1 MFWVVNATGQ
11 SMRQCALLNAVQNV
25 YLENWEAWVM
35 QQTKYCNSVTMTL
48 VLGRK
53 INKQMGTHEADAA
66 RHDADYSR

>member
-1 MFWVVNATGQ
+1 
-11 SMRQCALLNAVQNV
+11 
-25 YLENWEAWVM
+25 M

-66 RHDADYSR
+66 RHEADYSR